1 MKSAGFSCEISMKL
15 GIPRQIFEKKNSSIK
30 FHENPSSG
38 GGVFPRGQTDLTT
51 DGEIERERE

>member
-1 MKSAGFSCEISMKL
+1 MKL